1 MTPTL
6 RLAITCSYAI
16 PTTIHGGPK
25 PLDLPATTG
34 ESPTSLPSPR
44 PSQQRCPC
52 RRAGSS
58 SAQPPLPA
66 APGPN
71 ASCPLRPE
79 ARTTAPGHT
88 PPAAPPL
95 ARAQPMHVR
104 GSGSPTPPALSSL
117 RSPRYLRR
125 TGPKSSTRPAG
136 LCSGFASP
144 GRPAAA
150 PARPRARHGEAEA
163 GPARYLPAA
172 RGRRAAGPAR
182 PPAPREQAAPPPRAG
197 PSRSATPAPE
207 PLRPLPFAGP
217 PKPRSRGGPR
227 PRYLSAKERRRPPA
241 FGRRAARLG
250 PGPALDRLGGAR
262 VGLRP
267 GPPCA
272 GRRRPRSPRARAL
285 RAPPAAPTCWE
296 PPSRRPPPGPPSP
309 PPTSRSR
316 GRGPAPGP
324 PPALPIG

>member
-6 RLAITCSYAI
+6 RLAIMCSYAI

-117 RSPRYLRR
+117 RSAPHVTFAGPDLR
-125 TGPKSSTRPAG
+125 
-136 LCSGFASP
+136 
-144 GRPAAA
+144 AA
-150 PARPRARHGEAEA
+150 PGPRASARGSPPPGGRRRRRRGPELGTARRRPGLRGTSPLPEA
-163 GPARYLPAA
+163 GAQQALPARRPHASRPPPRRAQGPPVPQRPLLSPSAPSPSPA
-172 RGRRAAGPAR
+172 RRSHDPAAGPD
-182 PPAPREQAAPPPRAG
+182 PATCRR
-197 PSRSATPAPE
+197 RSAGVP
-207 PLRPLPFAGP
+207 RRSGAG
-217 PKPRSRGGPR
+217 
-227 PRYLSAKERRRPPA
+227 
-241 FGRRAARLG
+241 
-250 PGPALDRLGGAR
+250 
-262 VGLRP
+262 RP
-267 GPPCA
+267 GSGPDPP
-272 GRRRPRSPRARAL
+272 
-285 RAPPAAPTCWE
+285 
-296 PPSRRPPPGPPSP
+296 
-309 PPTSRSR
+309 
-316 GRGPAPGP
+316 
-324 PPALPIG
+324 